1 MSQRAPDRASSPLFG
16 EPHAPGDFTTERLRW
31 LIDLRFLAM
40 LGVLIAA
47 AFAFAGKYPGINWPV
62 MLGVVV
68 LGSSYNAVL
77 RRRLQRR
84 SVRAGTVAAV
94 SQALIDM
101 LMLTIVLWSAGGI
114 DNPFMG
120 FYIFHVALI
129 AILGG
134 PRATF
139 VAAAAAFAMAGF
151 LGLTSFVPALQLG
164 VWTPLPGWDT
174 FAHVA
179 AFVVTLAAASYVV
192 SHAAGEVRDR
202 EEALKAARDRAALE
216 YQVMSN
222 TLDELAAGLEVVDP
236 DGSLAWRN
244 RRAEELNADL
254 AVGGPWTCPSSRA
267 CERVNDTGEEAH
279 ECPVVRALDAGES
292 GRCRFS
298 LSVDRGERAFEM
310 MTFPL
315 AGRAGHQRVMN
326 LYVDRSAAM
335 VQERQLLLA
344 ERLASLGR
352 IAQGVAH
359 ELNTPLATIRTLAT
373 DMRDAIGVYRSAAA
387 ESDERARLANEV
399 TADVEESAALIR
411 SETKRLAKITH
422 ALLAGGDLVRPKLEQ
437 GVSMG
442 AVVERARALVWAGLR
457 EGPTLEVHPGVYAL
471 HVAADA
477 DRLMQVL
484 VNALQNAVDAMR
496 AHPGSGRTIRVHGH
510 GDAREVHLYVDDEG
524 PGVDAA
530 IIERLFEPF
539 ATTKPPGEGTG
550 LGLYTSY
557 MLVQAMDGDLSL
569 ESRPEG
575 GARATL
581 RLPAADP
588 PETAVT
594 TYF

>member
-1 MSQRAPDRASSPLFG
+1 MSDRPRDPSTSALFG
-16 EPHAPGDFTTERLRW
+16 EPRVDGDFSAERLRW
-31 LIDLRFLAM
+31 LIDLRWVAM
-40 LGVLIAA
+40 AGVLVAA
-47 AFAFAGKYPGINWPV
+47 GFAMWGKYPGINWRV
-62 MLGVVV
+62 MLAVVV
-68 LGSSYNAVL
+68 LGSSYNALL
-77 RRRLQRR
+77 RRSLLRD
-84 SVRAGTVAAV
+84 GTGPVAAV

-101 LMLTIVLWSAGGI
+101 LMLTVVLWSAGGI
-114 DNPFMG
+114 RNPFMG

-129 AILGG
+129 AVLGG
-134 PRATF
+134 PRATL
-139 VAAAAAFAMAGF
+139 VAAAAAFGMAG
-151 LGLTSFVPALQLG
+151 LLALTLLEPRLQIG
-164 VWTPLPGWDT
+164 VWDPQPAWDT

-179 AFVVTLAAASYVV
+179 AFVVTLTAASYVV
-192 SHAAGEVRDR
+192 SHAAREVRDR
-202 EEALKAARDRAALE
+202 EEALKRARDRAALE

-244 RRAEELNADL
+244 RRAEELNAEV
-254 AVGGPWTCPSSRA
+254 AIGGAWSCPPSRA
-267 CERVNDTGEEAH
+267 CQRASS
-279 ECPVVRALDAGES
+279 ECPVHQALHAGEG

-298 LSVDRGERAFEM
+298 LTVDRGERAFEM
-310 MTFPL
+310 LSFPL

-335 VQERQLLLA
+335 VQERQLVLA

-373 DMRDAIGVYRSAAA
+373 DMRDAIALYRKADADQRPA
-387 ESDERARLANEV
+387 LADEV
-399 TADVEESAALIR
+399 TADVDESAALIR

-422 ALLAGGDLVRPKLEQ
+422 SLLAGGDLVRPKLEQ
-437 GVSMG
+437 GVSVG

-457 EGPTLEVHPGVYAL
+457 EGPTLTVNPEVYAL

-496 AHPGSGRTIRVHGH
+496 GHTDAGTIYVHGK
-510 GDAREVHLYVDDEG
+510 GDAREVVLYVDDEG
-524 PGVDAA
+524 PGVDPA
-530 IIERLFEPF
+530 IVARLFEPF

-557 MLVQAMDGDLSL
+557 MLVRAMDGDLAL
-569 ESRPEG
+569 TTRPEG

-581 RLPAADP
+581 RLPAAEP

>member
-1 MSQRAPDRASSPLFG
+1 MSDRPRDPSTSTLFG
-16 EPHAPGDFTTERLRW
+16 EPRVDGDFSAERLRW
-31 LIDLRFLAM
+31 LIDLRWVAM
-40 LGVLIAA
+40 AGVLVAA
-47 AFAFAGKYPGINWPV
+47 GFAMWGKYPGINWRV
-62 MLGVVV
+62 MLAVVV
-68 LGSSYNAVL
+68 LGSSYNALL
-77 RRRLQRR
+77 RRSLLRD
-84 SVRAGTVAAV
+84 GTGPVAAV

-101 LMLTIVLWSAGGI
+101 LMLTVVLWSAGGI
-114 DNPFMG
+114 RNPFMG

-129 AILGG
+129 AVLGG
-134 PRATF
+134 PRATL
-139 VAAAAAFAMAGF
+139 VAAAAAFGMAG
-151 LGLTSFVPALQLG
+151 LLALTLLEPRLQIG
-164 VWTPLPGWDT
+164 VWDPQPAWDT

-179 AFVVTLAAASYVV
+179 AFVVTLTAASYVV
-192 SHAAGEVRDR
+192 SHAAREVRDR
-202 EEALKAARDRAALE
+202 EEALKRARDRAALE

-244 RRAEELNADL
+244 RRAEELNAEV
-254 AVGGPWTCPSSRA
+254 AIGGAWSCPPSRA
-267 CERVNDTGEEAH
+267 CQRASS
-279 ECPVVRALDAGES
+279 ECPVHQALHAGEG

-298 LSVDRGERAFEM
+298 LTVDRGERAFEM
-310 MTFPL
+310 LSFPL

-335 VQERQLLLA
+335 VQERQLVLA

-373 DMRDAIGVYRSAAA
+373 DMRDAIALYRKADADQRPA
-387 ESDERARLANEV
+387 LADEV
-399 TADVEESAALIR
+399 TADVDESAALIR

-422 ALLAGGDLVRPKLEQ
+422 SLLAGGDLVRPKLEQ
-437 GVSMG
+437 GVSVG

-457 EGPTLEVHPGVYAL
+457 EGPTLTVNPEVYAL

-496 AHPGSGRTIRVHGH
+496 GHTDAGTIYVHGK
-510 GDAREVHLYVDDEG
+510 GDASEVVLYVDDEG
-524 PGVDAA
+524 PGVDPA
-530 IIERLFEPF
+530 IVARLFEPF

-557 MLVQAMDGDLSL
+557 MLVRAMDGDLAL
-569 ESRPEG
+569 TTRPEG

-581 RLPAADP
+581 RLPAAEP